1 MDFGIGIAKDRDA
14 IRAGKEACKQALSS
28 LKKPDLIILF
38 ASTIFDIEAL
48 VSSVF
53 LASSKAPMIGCT
65 TSGEIKDDI
74 LFGSCLVV
82 AVKCSDDEEI
92 EVRGI
97 EDIYKNPRKAGQ
109 EIVSDEYK
117 KGLLLVLSDG
127 LFPQTSLLVKGIN
140 DYLSPCI
147 SLVGALAGD
156 DLKRNKTY
164 QFLNG
169 KIFTQGMVSAFFKTS
184 AKIKTSLRHG
194 FSPQSPPLRV
204 TSAKENVIYQI
215 DSHRASKVYLEFLGL
230 SEDELAFGSPIDIK
244 EVRNS
249 PIGIPQTTGD
259 YKVKSFLEFRKDGS
273 IACDSY
279 IPENSIIRI
288 LGQNPSSLLNAGC
301 EAISDAISEIH
312 PKIIFLFPSSY
323 RMLILGEDA
332 RNEID
337 EIKKEAKDV
346 PIVGFYGY
354 GEIGPLRTP
363 RADFHNKSIGV
374 LAIE

>member
-1 MDFGIGIAKDRDA
+1 MEFGIGVSKNRDS
-14 IRAGKEACKQALSS
+14 IKAGKEAVSEALSS
-28 LKKPDLIILF
+28 IKKPDLIILF

-74 LFGSCLVV
+74 LFGSSLVI
-82 AVKCSDDEEI
+82 AVKCENGEGI
-92 EVRGI
+92 EARGI
-97 EDIYKNPRKAGQ
+97 EDIYKNPREAGQ
-109 EIVSDEYK
+109 GIVSDEYK
-117 KGLLLVLSDG
+117 KGFLLVLSDG
-127 LFPQTSLLVKGIN
+127 LFPQTSLVVKGIN

-147 SLVGALAGD
+147 SLGGALAGD

-169 KIFTQGMVSAFFKTS
+169 KIFTQGLVSAFFKTS
-184 AKIKTSLRHG
+184 ARIKTSLRHG
-194 FSPQSPPLRV
+194 FSPKSPPLRV
-204 TSAKENVIYQI
+204 TSSKENVIYQI

-259 YKVKSFLEFRKDGS
+259 YKIKSFLEFRKDGS

-288 LGQNPSSLLNAGC
+288 LGQNPSSLINAGH

-312 PKIIFLFPSSY
+312 PKIVFLFPSSY

-332 RNEID
+332 KNEID
-337 EIKKEAKDV
+337 EIKKETKDV
-346 PIVGFYGY
+346 PMIGFYGY
-354 GEIGPLRTP
+354 GEIGPLRTH
-363 RADFHNKSIGV
+363 RSDFHNKSIGV